1 MNSLLQLKTQRIIGL
16 SLLEEENILEAIK
29 SFERYM
35 GFLGTFADADNDTQI
50 KIVKEITTTKI
61 TFLNKLNSLAKKY
74 IDEENFEKA
83 IICLTEVVRYWSDN
97 ALCLIDYIKCLN
109 KIGQT
114 ELMYKMINQLLSIL
128 PKNNSKFD
136 KKVAVMYEQIG
147 EYDKAIEYFKKHLEN
162 TPQEQ
167 ISYNDYSI
175 LSGYYYTKYDN
186 THDIKYCVETIKY
199 LKLANNLK
207 SDNKNIIRNILYTA
221 NVMNDYKTQKVCL
234 DKLLSFKPVE
244 NVDLFHKAILGIKCK
259 NIKDF
264 YKYYDT
270 RFLREDIPTW
280 FPNIENK
287 PMWKGE
293 NLENKTLLVHFEQ
306 GFGDTFLMSGFI
318 PKLAKL
324 AKNVIFVVQNNLQ
337 SIISESF
344 SSIKNLSV
352 LSIQADL
359 TNLDFD
365 YYIPTMSIPS
375 ALNLPVEELSFN
387 SQYIFANP
395 ELTEEFRKRF
405 FNNDKLKI
413 GLAFAGNKKI
423 NGNIHL
429 KDIPVSEFLQLDNIE
444 GIELYSLAK
453 DFTEKD
459 FVNFKNNKVN
469 ILADYMHDFN
479 YTASIVDNCDIIIS
493 ADNVILNLAG
503 SMNKKTFGLFN
514 WYYEYRWYD
523 LTGEDCGWYKSV
535 KPFVN
540 PKMDDWKSSISKVT
554 EEIKHLVEK

>member
-1 MNSLLQLKTQRIIGL
+1 MDSLLQLKTQRVIGL

-35 GFLGTFADADNDTQI
+35 GFLGTFVDADKDTQI

-61 TFLNKLNSLAKKY
+61 AFLNKLNSLAKKY
-74 IDEENFEKA
+74 MNEENFEKA

-109 KIGQT
+109 KIGQI
-114 ELMYKMINQLLSIL
+114 ELMNKMINQLLLVL
-128 PKNNSKFD
+128 PKEDSKLD
-136 KKVAVMYEQIG
+136 KKVAFMYEQIG
-147 EYDKAIEYFKKHLEN
+147 EYDKAIEFFKKFLEN
-162 TPQEQ
+162 TPQEK

-175 LSGYYYTKYDN
+175 LSGYYYAKYDD
-186 THDIKYCVETIKY
+186 THDIKYCDETIKY
-199 LKLANNLK
+199 LKIANNLK
-207 SDNKNIIRNILYTA
+207 PNDKHIIRNILYTA
-221 NVMNDYKTQKVCL
+221 NVMNDYETQKECL
-234 DKLLSFKPVE
+234 DKLLGFTPVE
-244 NVDLFHKAILGIKCK
+244 DMDLFHKAITGIKQK

-270 RFLREDIPTW
+270 RFTREDAPAW
-280 FPNIENK
+280 FPNVGNK
-287 PMWKGE
+287 PIWRGE
-293 NLENKTLLVHFEQ
+293 DLSDKTLLVHFEQ
-306 GFGDTFLMSGFI
+306 GFGDTFLMTGFI

-324 AKNVIFVVQNNLQ
+324 AKKVIYVVQNHLQ

-344 SSIKNLSV
+344 SSVKNLEI
-352 LSIQADL
+352 LPIQADV
-359 TNLDFD
+359 TKLDFD

-375 ALNLPVEELSFN
+375 ALNLPIEELSFD

-395 ELTEEFRKRF
+395 ELTEEFKKRF
-405 FNNDKLKI
+405 FNNDKLKV
-413 GLAFAGNKKI
+413 GLSFAGNKKI
-423 NGNIHL
+423 TGNIHL
-429 KDIPVSEFLQLDNIE
+429 KDIPVSEFLPLDNIE

-453 DFTEKD
+453 DLTEKD
-459 FVNFKNNKVN
+459 FAGFKNNKVN

-523 LTGEDCGWYKSV
+523 LTSEDCGWFKSV

-540 PKMDDWKSSISKVT
+540 PKMDDWKSSISKLT